1 MKEKDTLTSAFV
13 RLRYRLHRIAS
24 GILGDSDDA
33 DDALQDAFCRL
44 WAHRERIKTA
54 GEAEAMSVTTVH
66 NVCIDFVRR
75 NSRSPMVGIDESR
88 DTIDDNADDA
98 LQREHILD
106 DVQRIIA
113 QNLSPQQRIVLDLR
127 EVQGLSFEAIA
138 EMLSMQPAAVRM
150 TLSRARKTIREIYL
164 NTSDN
169 E

>member
-33 DDALQDAFCRL
+33 DDALQ
-44 WAHRERIKTA
+44 
-54 GEAEAMSVTTVH
+54 
-66 NVCIDFVRR
+66 
-75 NSRSPMVGIDESR
+75 
-88 DTIDDNADDA
+88 
-98 LQREHILD
+98 REHILD

-113 QNLSPQQRIVLDLR
+113 QNLSPQQRRVLDLR

>member
-1 MKEKDTLTSAFV
+1 MKTSNKTTSILLVLVMVLGVFALT
-13 RLRYRLHRIAS
+13 
-24 GILGDSDDA
+24 GCGG
-33 DDALQDAFCRL
+33 
-44 WAHRERIKTA
+44 T
-54 GEAEAMSVTTVH
+54 
-66 NVCIDFVRR
+66 
-75 NSRSPMVGIDESR
+75 
-88 DTIDDNADDA
+88 DDNADDA

-113 QNLSPQQRIVLDLR
+113 QNLSPQQRRVLDLR

>member
-1 MKEKDTLTSAFV
+1 
-13 RLRYRLHRIAS
+13 
-24 GILGDSDDA
+24 
-33 DDALQDAFCRL
+33 
-44 WAHRERIKTA
+44 
-54 GEAEAMSVTTVH
+54 MSVTTVH

-113 QNLSPQQRIVLDLR
+113 QNLSPQQRRVLDLR